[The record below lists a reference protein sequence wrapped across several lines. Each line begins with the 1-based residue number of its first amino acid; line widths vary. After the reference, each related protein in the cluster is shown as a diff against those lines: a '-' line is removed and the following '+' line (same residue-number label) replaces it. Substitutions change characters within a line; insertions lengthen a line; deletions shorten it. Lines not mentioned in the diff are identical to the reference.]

1 MLHVQ
6 QGHAV
11 TFKLAS
17 QNLQVPYAAILST
30 NVIYQNT
37 VLDQVNFARMMC
49 LKLTELH
56 AKSVKHFAM
65 KVLVGRIPI
74 SVNCFGDRQGKS
86 QIINVTSKTEKEQ
99 DMATVVT
106 IELINR
112 MFPAEMRMCDVVRY
126 FNRILVVHSQS
137 FRVFMTMLKLLC

>member
-1 MLHVQ
+1 MIIHVAILTHASYSKMLLVQ
-6 QGHAV
+6 PGHAV

-17 QNLQVPYAAILST
+17 QNLQDPYAVILST

-65 KVLVGRIPI
+65 KVLVGHIPI
-74 SVNCFGDRQGKS
+74 SVNCFGVRLEKS
-86 QIINVTSKTEKEQ
+86 QIINVMSKTEKEQ
-99 DMATVVT
+99 GTATVVT
-106 IELINR
+106 IE
-112 MFPAEMRMCDVVRY
+112 
-126 FNRILVVHSQS
+126 
-137 FRVFMTMLKLLC
+137 

>member
-6 QGHAV
+6 QGHVV

-17 QNLQVPYAAILST
+17 QNLQDPYAVILST

-65 KVLVGRIPI
+65 KVLVGHIPI
-74 SVNCFGDRQGKS
+74 NVNCFGVRLEKS
-86 QIINVTSKTEKEQ
+86 QIINAMSKTEKEQ
-99 DMATVVT
+99 GTATVVT
-106 IELINR
+106 IE
-112 MFPAEMRMCDVVRY
+112 
-126 FNRILVVHSQS
+126 
-137 FRVFMTMLKLLC
+137 